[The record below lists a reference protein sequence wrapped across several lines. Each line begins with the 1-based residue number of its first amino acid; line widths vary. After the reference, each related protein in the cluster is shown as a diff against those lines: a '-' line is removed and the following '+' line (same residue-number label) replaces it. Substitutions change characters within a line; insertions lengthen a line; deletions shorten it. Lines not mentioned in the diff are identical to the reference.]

1 MKGLNKAAVII
12 TKVIEIVH
20 WVATGLVAAAGI
32 CAAVAPKYLGMFMD
46 VESLIADP
54 EMSTYG
60 FEVSLANTDGQ
71 LNMLA
76 FVLYSIAATAIMV
89 IMALIFRN
97 LHVIFENA
105 GKSVYF
111 SDENINRVKRIGILS
126 IVIPVIGFIMGTVIS
141 LAVGIDAV
149 ETSNSMDG
157 LFMGII
163 ILCLT
168 LFLAR
173 GAELEKDVD
182 GLV

>member
-60 FEVSLANTDGQ
+60 FEVSLANIDGQ

-76 FVLYSIAATAIMV
+76 FVLYSIGATAIMV

-105 GKSVYF
+105 G
-111 SDENINRVKRIGILS
+111 
-126 IVIPVIGFIMGTVIS
+126 
-141 LAVGIDAV
+141 
-149 ETSNSMDG
+149 
-157 LFMGII
+157 
-163 ILCLT
+163 
-168 LFLAR
+168 
-173 GAELEKDVD
+173 
-182 GLV
+182 